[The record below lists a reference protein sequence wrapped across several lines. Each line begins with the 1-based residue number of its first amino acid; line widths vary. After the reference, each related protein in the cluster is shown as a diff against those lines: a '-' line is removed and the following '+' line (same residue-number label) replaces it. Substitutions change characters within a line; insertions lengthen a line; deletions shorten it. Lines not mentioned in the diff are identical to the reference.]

1 MGNSKI
7 KKVFKFI
14 SNLDEVLGYLAIG
27 GVTFFTFINVILRY
41 VFEFTISAA
50 EEASLMAFVW
60 LSYLGIAAAFKVD
73 EHIAIDI
80 IIDMLPP
87 KARKVADFII
97 MAVLTLISAMYTYYS
112 YILTANTG
120 LKATP
125 VLKLNYA
132 WINVSLVV
140 CFGLMTIYG
149 VIKCVRIIQGKS
161 TKLHDTGMVDVLE
174 AIRLEKAA
182 EEAALKE
189 KENAE
194 AAATTDNKTDDNKVK
209 N

>member
-1 MGNSKI
+1 MGNL

-41 VFEFTISAA
+41 VFDFTISAA
-50 EEASLMAFVW
+50 EEASLMAFIW

-80 IIDMLPP
+80 VIDMLPP

-97 MAVLTLISAMYTYYS
+97 MVVLTLISAVYTYYS

-132 WINVSLVV
+132 WINVSLVI

-149 VIKCVRIIQGKS
+149 TIKCIRIIQGKS

-182 EEAALKE
+182 EEAAAKAKE
-189 KENAE
+189 EAGVLETTENTNNE
-194 AAATTDNKTDDNKVK
+194 NNKVK

>member
-1 MGNSKI
+1 MGNL

-41 VFEFTISAA
+41 AFDFTISAA
-50 EEASLMAFVW
+50 EEASLMAFIW
-60 LSYLGIAAAFKVD
+60 LSYLGVAAAFKVD

-80 IIDMLPP
+80 VIDMLPP

-97 MAVLTLISAMYTYYS
+97 MVVLTLISAVYTYYS

-182 EEAALKE
+182 EEAAAKAKE
-189 KENAE
+189 DAGVLETTENTNNE
-194 AAATTDNKTDDNKVK
+194 DNKVK